1 MLQTSITTD
10 NLYQRFA
17 DNRNKSKEQETI
29 STANETLI
37 DLSNQDWNEWSE
49 CSDSCG
55 GCGIQN
61 RTLILTNGTRI
72 VHTRHCNLKQCV
84 NDTEPCCE
92 PFKLKNGKC
101 LLSRNDKPK
110 LNCSHIQ
117 ENETVSWESIKEEEF
132 LSDRILSDLKLDDND
147 TISNTVNEVD
157 IDLNNTRNIDDDQIE
172 GSGELDDKIVGIRNK
187 KRIHHVVCFTY
198 DTFKAG
204 KKMRDDEKG
213 YNRKGYKR
221 RQPCHRQHSPAAFS
235 KAQNNEKPRE
245 TQKRLMLFMNTIIL
259 TIIIF
264 TNTEI

>member
-1 MLQTSITTD
+1 MSYVWLIVLSFLLIQVNS
-10 NLYQRFA
+10 Q
-17 DNRNKSKEQETI
+17 EQETI

-187 KRIHHVVCFTY
+187 KTDPSRAS
-198 DTFKAG
+198 KQE

-245 TQKRLMLFMNTIIL
+245 TQKASKVNKLFKSTLLNRRTSI
-259 TIIIF
+259 
-264 TNTEI
+264 